1 MFVTLITHPE
11 VIFLRRLVLF
21 VNVTITP
28 LKRGGDYL
36 VKLFF
41 FSQLREIFKP
51 NKAKRIVVK
60 IVISNSG
67 NLVSS
72 TF

>member
-28 LKRGGDYL
+28 LMRSGDYL

-41 FSQLREIFKP
+41 FSNYGKYLNLIKQKELLLKLSYQIL
-51 NKAKRIVVK
+51 
-60 IVISNSG
+60 VI
-67 NLVSS
+67 
-72 TF
+72 